1 MNKVAITILTIIVLS
16 IAAFCLMYYLTDF
29 GLKKS
34 LIISVGAAV
43 AMILFDVVIL
53 NLVRKR

>member
-1 MNKVAITILTIIVLS
+1 MNNIAITILTIIVLS

-29 GLKKS
+29 NLKKS
-34 LIISVGAAV
+34 LIISGGAAI

-53 NLVRKR
+53 NLIKRS